1 MPCSRVFSV
10 SLARCAVTKVTDVSL
25 ASREIAASTAP
36 GPHEIDP
43 TRPLHRPACH
53 ARHRVHAD
61 RGCVVAVTKVTEV
74 RYASREIVACDTL
87 KVRATSACASP
98 LASRWRASWR

>member
-43 TRPLHRPACH
+43 LGP
-53 ARHRVHAD
+53 
-61 RGCVVAVTKVTEV
+61 
-74 RYASREIVACDTL
+74 YIV
-87 KVRATSACASP
+87 P
-98 LASRWRASWR
+98 LAMLATAFTLIAAALWL